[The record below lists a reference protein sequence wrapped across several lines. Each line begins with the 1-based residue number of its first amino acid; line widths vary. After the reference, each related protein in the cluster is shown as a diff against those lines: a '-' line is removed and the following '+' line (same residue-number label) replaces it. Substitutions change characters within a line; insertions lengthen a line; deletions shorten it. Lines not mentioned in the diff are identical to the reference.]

1 MWGTLLGTYFN
12 KMVTKINL
20 KIEIIV
26 HATEDYQKMSD
37 SLCDMFE
44 IESSEITKKEF
55 SGHFGNPILMLHI
68 QMKNKRAEGLIKK
81 LISTISRDD
90 VKDLLAGMDERISD
104 STLYLRF
111 SKQNFVKKTLT
122 FQEKDPVRIMIFTP
136 VYIKKNVVKT
146 YKKLLESNCNF
157 LT

>member
-1 MWGTLLGTYFN
+1 
-12 KMVTKINL
+12 MVTKRNL

-26 HATEDYQKMSD
+26 HATEDYQKISD

>member
-1 MWGTLLGTYFN
+1 
-12 KMVTKINL
+12 MVTKINL

-37 SLCDMFE
+37 SLCDIFE

>member
-1 MWGTLLGTYFN
+1 
-12 KMVTKINL
+12 MVRKISL
-20 KIEIIV
+20 KIEVIV
-26 HATEDYQKMSD
+26 HATEDYQKIYD
-37 SLCDMFE
+37 SLCDLFE
-44 IESSEITKKEF
+44 IEPGEITKKEF
-55 SGHFGNPILMLHI
+55 LGHFGNPILMLHI
-68 QMKNKRAEGLIKK
+68 QMKNKRAEKLIKK

>member
-1 MWGTLLGTYFN
+1 
-12 KMVTKINL
+12 
-20 KIEIIV
+20 
-26 HATEDYQKMSD
+26 MSD

>member
-1 MWGTLLGTYFN
+1 
-12 KMVTKINL
+12 MVTKINL

-26 HATEDYQKMSD
+26 HATEDYQKMFD

-55 SGHFGNPILMLHI
+55 LGHFGNPILMLHI
-68 QMKNKRAEGLIKK
+68 QMKNKRAGELIKK

-90 VKDLLAGMDERISD
+90 VKDLLAGMNERISD

>member
-1 MWGTLLGTYFN
+1 
-12 KMVTKINL
+12 MVTKINL

-81 LISTISRDD
+81 LISTISRND

>member
-1 MWGTLLGTYFN
+1 
-12 KMVTKINL
+12 MVTKINL

-26 HATEDYQKMSD
+26 HATEDYQKISD
-37 SLCDMFE
+37 SLCDIFE

-55 SGHFGNPILMLHI
+55 LGHFGNPILMLHI
-68 QMKNKRAEGLIKK
+68 QMKNKRAGELIKK

-90 VKDLLAGMDERISD
+90 VKGLLADMDERISD

>member
-1 MWGTLLGTYFN
+1 
-12 KMVTKINL
+12 MVTKINL

-26 HATEDYQKMSD
+26 HATEDYQKISD
-37 SLCDMFE
+37 SLCDIFE

-55 SGHFGNPILMLHI
+55 LGHFGNPILMLHI

-122 FQEKDPVRIMIFTP
+122 FQEKDPVRIAP
-136 VYIKKNVVKT
+136 
-146 YKKLLESNCNF
+146 
-157 LT
+157 LTHSFGIEYQPPSGSDLAP

>member
-1 MWGTLLGTYFN
+1 
-12 KMVTKINL
+12 MVTKINL

-26 HATEDYQKMSD
+26 HATEDYQKISD
-37 SLCDMFE
+37 SLCDIFE

-55 SGHFGNPILMLHI
+55 LGHFGNPILMLHI
-68 QMKNKRAEGLIKK
+68 QMKNKRAGELIKK

-136 VYIKKNVVKT
+136 VYIKKNIVKT

>member
-1 MWGTLLGTYFN
+1 
-12 KMVTKINL
+12 MVTKINL

-26 HATEDYQKMSD
+26 HATEDYQKISD
-37 SLCDMFE
+37 SLCDIFE

-55 SGHFGNPILMLHI
+55 LGHFGNPILMKQI
-68 QMKNKRAEGLIKK
+68 QMINKRAKGLIKK

-136 VYIKKNVVKT
+136 VYIKKNIVKT

>member
-1 MWGTLLGTYFN
+1 
-12 KMVTKINL
+12 MVTKINL
-20 KIEIIV
+20 KIEIII
-26 HATEDYQKMSD
+26 HATEDYQKISD
-37 SLCDMFE
+37 SLCDIFE

-55 SGHFGNPILMLHI
+55 LGHFGNPILMLHI
-68 QMKNKRAEGLIKK
+68 QMKNKKAEKLIKK
-81 LISTISRDD
+81 LISTISQNDI
-90 VKDLLAGMDERISD
+90 KSLLSCIDERISD

>member
-1 MWGTLLGTYFN
+1 
-12 KMVTKINL
+12 MVTKINL

-26 HATEDYQKMSD
+26 HATEDYQKISD
-37 SLCDMFE
+37 SLCDIFE
-44 IESSEITKKEF
+44 IEPNEITKKEF
-55 SGHFGNPILMLHI
+55 LGHFGNPILMLHI

-90 VKDLLAGMDERISD
+90 MKGLLAGMDERISD

-157 LT
+157 

>member
-1 MWGTLLGTYFN
+1 
-12 KMVTKINL
+12 MVTKINL

-26 HATEDYQKMSD
+26 HATEDYQKISD
-37 SLCDMFE
+37 SLCDIFE

-55 SGHFGNPILMLHI
+55 LGHFGNPILMLHI

-90 VKDLLAGMDERISD
+90 VKDLLADMNERISD

>member
-1 MWGTLLGTYFN
+1 
-12 KMVTKINL
+12 MVTKINL
-20 KIEIIV
+20 KIEIII
-26 HATEDYQKMSD
+26 HATEDYQKISD
-37 SLCDMFE
+37 SLCDIFE

-55 SGHFGNPILMLHI
+55 LGHFGTPILLLHI
-68 QMKNKRAEGLIKK
+68 QMKNKRAGELIKK

-90 VKDLLAGMDERISD
+90 VKDLLAGMNERISD

-111 SKQNFVKKTLT
+111 SKQNFVKRTLT

>member
-1 MWGTLLGTYFN
+1 M
-12 KMVTKINL
+12 
-20 KIEIIV
+20 
-26 HATEDYQKMSD
+26 
-37 SLCDMFE
+37 
-44 IESSEITKKEF
+44 
-55 SGHFGNPILMLHI
+55 GHFGNPILMLHI

>member
-1 MWGTLLGTYFN
+1 
-12 KMVTKINL
+12 MVTKINL

-26 HATEDYQKMSD
+26 HATEDYQKISD
-37 SLCDMFE
+37 SLCDIFE

-55 SGHFGNPILMLHI
+55 LGHFGNPILMLHI
-68 QMKNKRAEGLIKK
+68 QMKNKRAEKLIKK
-81 LISTISRDD
+81 LISTVSRDD
-90 VKDLLAGMDERISD
+90 MKDLLAGMDERISD

-122 FQEKDPVRIMIFTP
+122 FQEKDPVRITIFTP

>member
-1 MWGTLLGTYFN
+1 
-12 KMVTKINL
+12 MVTKINL

-26 HATEDYQKMSD
+26 HATEDYQKISD
-37 SLCDMFE
+37 SLCDIFE

-55 SGHFGNPILMLHI
+55 LGHFGNPILMLYI
-68 QMKNKRAEGLIKK
+68 QMKNKRAGELIKK

>member
-1 MWGTLLGTYFN
+1 
-12 KMVTKINL
+12 MVTKINL

-26 HATEDYQKMSD
+26 HATEDYQKISD
-37 SLCDMFE
+37 SLCDIFE
-44 IESSEITKKEF
+44 IESSEIAKKEF
-55 SGHFGNPILMLHI
+55 LGHFGNPILMLHI
-68 QMKNKRAEGLIKK
+68 QMKNKRAGEVIKK
-81 LISTISRDD
+81 RISTISRDD
-90 VKDLLAGMDERISD
+90 VKDLLADMDERISD

>member
-1 MWGTLLGTYFN
+1 
-12 KMVTKINL
+12 MVTKINL

-37 SLCDMFE
+37 SLCDIFE

-55 SGHFGNPILMLHI
+55 LGHFGNPILMLHI
-68 QMKNKRAEGLIKK
+68 QMKNKRAGELIKK

>member
-1 MWGTLLGTYFN
+1 
-12 KMVTKINL
+12 MVTKNNL

-26 HATEDYQKMSD
+26 HATEDYQKISD
-37 SLCDMFE
+37 SLCDIFE

-55 SGHFGNPILMLHI
+55 LGHFGNPILMLHI
-68 QMKNKRAEGLIKK
+68 QMKNKRAGELIKK

-90 VKDLLAGMDERISD
+90 VKDLLADMDERISD

-136 VYIKKNVVKT
+136 VYIKKNVVKA

-157 LT
+157 

>member
-1 MWGTLLGTYFN
+1 MI
-12 KMVTKINL
+12 TKINL

-26 HATEDYQKMSD
+26 HATEDYQKMFD
-37 SLCDMFE
+37 SLCDIFE

-55 SGHFGNPILMLHI
+55 LGHFGNPILMLHI
-68 QMKNKRAEGLIKK
+68 QMKNKRAGELIKK

>member
-1 MWGTLLGTYFN
+1 
-12 KMVTKINL
+12 MVTKINL

-37 SLCDMFE
+37 SLCDIFE

-55 SGHFGNPILMLHI
+55 SGHFGNPLLMLHI

>member
-1 MWGTLLGTYFN
+1 
-12 KMVTKINL
+12 MVTKINL

-26 HATEDYQKMSD
+26 HATEDYQKISD
-37 SLCDMFE
+37 SLCDIFE

-55 SGHFGNPILMLHI
+55 LGHFGNPILMLHI

-81 LISTISRDD
+81 LISTISRND

>member
-1 MWGTLLGTYFN
+1 
-12 KMVTKINL
+12 MVTKINL

-26 HATEDYQKMSD
+26 HATEDYQKITD
-37 SLCDMFE
+37 SLYDVFE

-68 QMKNKRAEGLIKK
+68 QMKNKRAKELIKK
-81 LISTISRDD
+81 LISTISQNDI
-90 VKDLLAGMDERISD
+90 KSLLTGMDERISD

>member
-1 MWGTLLGTYFN
+1 
-12 KMVTKINL
+12 MVTKINL

-26 HATEDYQKMSD
+26 HATEDYQKISD
-37 SLCDMFE
+37 SLCDIFE

-55 SGHFGNPILMLHI
+55 LGHFGNPILMLHI
-68 QMKNKRAEGLIKK
+68 QMNNKRAGELIKK

-136 VYIKKNVVKT
+136 VYIKKNIVKT
-146 YKKLLESNCNF
+146 YKKLLESNSNF

>member
-1 MWGTLLGTYFN
+1 
-12 KMVTKINL
+12 MVTKINL

-26 HATEDYQKMSD
+26 HATEDYQKISD
-37 SLCDMFE
+37 SLYDIFE

-55 SGHFGNPILMLHI
+55 LGHFGNPILMLHI
-68 QMKNKRAEGLIKK
+68 QMKNKRAGELIKK

-90 VKDLLAGMDERISD
+90 VKDLLAGMGERISD

-111 SKQNFVKKTLT
+111 SKQNFVKKILT

>member
-1 MWGTLLGTYFN
+1 
-12 KMVTKINL
+12 MVTKINL

-26 HATEDYQKMSD
+26 HATEDYQKISD
-37 SLCDMFE
+37 SLCDIFE

-55 SGHFGNPILMLHI
+55 LGHFGNPILMLHI
-68 QMKNKRAEGLIKK
+68 QMKNKRAGELIKK
-81 LISTISRDD
+81 LISTISRND

-111 SKQNFVKKTLT
+111 SNQNFVKKTLT

>member
-1 MWGTLLGTYFN
+1 
-12 KMVTKINL
+12 MVTKINL

-26 HATEDYQKMSD
+26 HATEDYQKISD
-37 SLCDMFE
+37 SLCDIFE

-55 SGHFGNPILMLHI
+55 LGHFGNPILMLHI

-81 LISTISRDD
+81 LISTVSRDD
-90 VKDLLAGMDERISD
+90 MKDLLAGMDERISD

>member
-1 MWGTLLGTYFN
+1 
-12 KMVTKINL
+12 MVTKINL

-90 VKDLLAGMDERISD
+90 VKDLLAGMNERISD

-136 VYIKKNVVKT
+136 VYIKKNVVKA

>member
-1 MWGTLLGTYFN
+1 
-12 KMVTKINL
+12 MVTKINL

-26 HATEDYQKMSD
+26 HATEDYQKISD
-37 SLCDMFE
+37 SLCDIFE

-55 SGHFGNPILMLHI
+55 LGHFGNPILMLHI
-68 QMKNKRAEGLIKK
+68 QMKNKRAGELIKK
-81 LISTISRDD
+81 LVSTISRDD
-90 VKDLLAGMDERISD
+90 VKGLLADMDERISD

-136 VYIKKNVVKT
+136 VYIKKNIVKT